1 MTWSSPGRR
10 HTRLKQ
16 GRITILSGNN
26 YLTFCLYFQF
36 QPIPASPHVISLYCQ
51 YCRTLTP
58 QSIRN
63 YISGVRSLHFLA
75 GYDFPLLQSFE
86 MRVTLKGIARFAKHT
101 PIRAPPITLELLL
114 KVISVSISRI
124 LGRSPFSKHFSPF
137 SCLFAFRILYPCRH
151 PSLISHYIC
160 AGEIFSSSRVS
171 FWFCSNGLMNAV
183 YSYLWYPFREA
194 SFVPWP
200 LSTRVWACASTVSCF
215 RFYF

>member
-1 MTWSSPGRR
+1 
-10 HTRLKQ
+10 
-16 GRITILSGNN
+16 
-26 YLTFCLYFQF
+26 
-36 QPIPASPHVISLYCQ
+36 
-51 YCRTLTP
+51 
-58 QSIRN
+58 
-63 YISGVRSLHFLA
+63 
-75 GYDFPLLQSFE
+75 

-194 SFVPWP
+194 SLSRDHYRHVCELVPALSHASAFIFSVSHKGGYPLVSKTQFVSF
-200 LSTRVWACASTVSCF
+200 LSAKLSLAGVTHP
-215 RFYF
+215 